1 MSSVALTAL
10 RGAGFLAEV
19 DESEDEDDGGGSSAV
34 ASGFEEGSDESPKAF
49 G

>member
-10 RGAGFLAEV
+10 RGTGFLAEV
-19 DESEDEDDGGGSSAV
+19 DEDEDEDDGGGSSAV
-34 ASGFEEGSDESPKAF
+34 AGDCEEGCDEIPKAF

>member
-1 MSSVALTAL
+1 MSSVALTAR

-34 ASGFEEGSDESPKAF
+34 ASGFKEGSNEIPKAF